1 MVKVTNESVMIWLEA
16 EALFHGTWFGIFR
29 NGGATLGLEEDEL
42 VDGCV
47 ATLSVD
53 GLGFDVD
60 LNLKWF

>member
-53 GLGFDVD
+53 GLGFDVN